1 MQYWRSTAEDVP
13 IKLKLLYPS
22 IQPGQNTGGK
32 VMNTQRQ
39 KTNWLID
46 VALFAGFLICFLS
59 DLTGFSVHQWLGVA
73 VGLLAGYHLV
83 LHWAWVKA
91 VSLRFFQHIAGQT
104 RLYYAVD
111 AGVMLSFLAIMVT
124 GLVISTWLALPM
136 ENYYLWKNV
145 HVLASVITLLLVVL
159 KMGAHWRWV
168 VTVANRYVFVH
179 NKPAGKAYLPPPA
192 SAARSMDRREFL
204 KLMGMVGVA
213 SALAIA
219 GARGSIRDALITEST
234 PESPATDSSL
244 TQTVGA
250 GLEQTAGTGLEQAA
264 GAGDTD
270 SKATSNCVVRCSR
283 GCSYPG
289 QCRRYTDANRNG
301 RCDLGECLA

>member
-91 VSLRFFQHIAGQT
+91 VSLRF
-104 RLYYAVD
+104 
-111 AGVMLSFLAIMVT
+111 S
-124 GLVISTWLALPM
+124 STSP
-136 ENYYLWKNV
+136 V
-145 HVLASVITLLLVVL
+145 
-159 KMGAHWRWV
+159 R
-168 VTVANRYVFVH
+168 
-179 NKPAGKAYLPPPA
+179 
-192 SAARSMDRREFL
+192 
-204 KLMGMVGVA
+204 
-213 SALAIA
+213 
-219 GARGSIRDALITEST
+219 RGSIMRWM
-234 PESPATDSSL
+234 
-244 TQTVGA
+244 QV
-250 GLEQTAGTGLEQAA
+250 
-264 GAGDTD
+264 
-270 SKATSNCVVRCSR
+270 
-283 GCSYPG
+283 
-289 QCRRYTDANRNG
+289 
-301 RCDLGECLA
+301 